1 VKKIFIVS
9 FLIIL
14 VIGLFLGSCGESETK
29 PMTIKLGYD
38 TPPSTNLGVPAEYF
52 AEQVTARTDGR
63 ITVETYPVGTLS
75 TQASSLESLRAGVA
89 DAYVVSINSN
99 LDAFPITSFTGLPGL
114 DFFPYTEAKM
124 KIEVDTLRDIID
136 KYPAAKKEF
145 DGFILLYS
153 NTYSSAVIMGEG
165 DPVRVP
171 SGVSGK
177 KVGSDGYRQDLV
189 EQLNGAP
196 VFTIPPMMYEQLQTG
211 VLDLTTVAWG
221 AAMDW
226 QLQELVDY
234 AVNIS
239 WGGGQLPLLLN
250 ESVWDKI
257 SSSDQKIILEVA
269 AEAEQVNREEV
280 YKVIPESQQLFAG
293 AGVEIITPTA
303 AEMAQWE
310 DAFSVIWDEYLEI
323 NKDVKDIDKILKDWK
338 DAINATR

>member
-1 VKKIFIVS
+1 MKKSFIIS

-14 VIGLFLGSCGESETK
+14 VVGLVLGSCGEEATK
-29 PMTIKLGYD
+29 PMVIKLGYD
-38 TPPSTNLGVPAEYF
+38 TPPSTNIGVPAEFF
-52 AEQVTARTDGR
+52 AEEVTKRTEGR

-75 TQASSLESLRAGVA
+75 TQASSLETLRAGVA
-89 DAYVVSINSN
+89 DAYLVSINSN

-114 DFFPYTEAKM
+114 DFFPYTKAKM
-124 KIEVDTLRDIID
+124 KTEADTLRDIID
-136 KYPAAKKEF
+136 KYPAAEKEF
-145 DGFILLYS
+145 DGFILLYT
-153 NTYSSAVIMGEG
+153 NCYSSAVIMGKG
-165 DPVRVP
+165 DAVRVP
-171 SGVSGK
+171 SAVSGK
-177 KVGSDGYRQDLV
+177 KVGADGYRQDLV

-239 WGGGQLPLLLN
+239 WGAGQLPLLLN
-250 ESVWDKI
+250 ESVWDQI
-257 SSSDQKIILEVA
+257 SSSDQKIIMEVA

-280 YKVIPESQQLFAG
+280 YKVIPQAQQIWAD

-310 DAFSVIWDEYLEI
+310 EAFALIWDEYLEM
-323 NKDVKDIDKILKDWK
+323 NKDVKDIDKILQDWK
-338 DAINATR
+338 DAIYATR

>member
-1 VKKIFIVS
+1 MKKLVILS
-9 FLIIL
+9 SLIIL
-14 VIGLFLGSCGESETK
+14 VMGLFLGSCGEAETK

-38 TPPSTNLGVPAEYF
+38 TPPTTNIGVPAEFF
-52 AEQVTARTDGR
+52 AEEVTKRTDGR

-75 TQASSLESLRAGVA
+75 TQASSLETLRAGVA
-89 DAYVVSINSN
+89 DAYLVSINSN

-124 KIEVDTLRDIID
+124 KIEADTIREMID
-136 KYPAAKKEF
+136 KFPEVKKEF
-145 DGFILLYS
+145 EGFILLYC
-153 NTYSSAVIMGEG
+153 NCYSSAVIMGEG

-171 SGVSGK
+171 SEVRGK

-189 EQLNGAP
+189 EYLGGAP

-234 AVNIS
+234 AIDIS
-239 WGGGQLPLLLN
+239 WGAGQLPLLLN
-250 ESVWDKI
+250 KSTWDKI
-257 SSSDQKIILEVA
+257 SSKDQDIIMEVA

-280 YKVIPESQQLFAG
+280 YKVIPQSQQLFAD
-293 AGVEIITPTA
+293 AGVDIITPTD

-310 DAFSVIWDEYLEI
+310 QAFSVIWDEYLEI
-323 NKDVKDIDKILKDWK
+323 NKDVKDIDKILQYWK
-338 DAINATR
+338 DAISKTH